1 MSRCEVATRHERCF
15 EWGMSVRLAAAA
27 LLVCSSLVACGGDGA
42 QNAPPLIPEGAAPS
56 VSRPSTRPVPAT
68 RTLESK
74 TLGADG
80 HSATPGGTAARP
92 TGPAPAAQPTSTSAG
107 AWSPTPVNGVMNPS
121 PPAGTPVYGEM
132 NPSPPGR

>member
-1 MSRCEVATRHERCF
+1 MKRDEVASRHERCF
-15 EWGMSVRLAAAA
+15 EWGMSVRFVAAA
-27 LLVCSSLVACGGDGA
+27 LIACSSFVACGGDSA
-42 QNAPPLIPEGAAPS
+42 QNPPPLIPEATAAS
-56 VSRPSTRPVPAT
+56 VNQPSTRPVPAT

-80 HSATPGGTAARP
+80 HSATAGGAPGSTTARP
-92 TGPAPAAQPTSTSAG
+92 SAPAPAAQPNG

-121 PPAGTPVYGEM
+121 PPSGTPVYGDL

>member
-1 MSRCEVATRHERCF
+1 MSLRH
-15 EWGMSVRLAAAA
+15 VAAA
-27 LLVCSSLVACGGDGA
+27 LVACSSFVACGGDSA
-42 QNAPPLIPEGAAPS
+42 QNPPPLIPEATAAS
-56 VSRPSTRPVPAT
+56 VNQPSTRPVPAT

-80 HSATPGGTAARP
+80 HSATTTATPGSTAAR
-92 TGPAPAAQPTSTSAG
+92 GAGAAPAAQPNG